1 MARSPIPDGQLAFC
15 SVSGMTLPRSSSQ
28 GLLTPTGNGSFSLD
42 SRSQQR
48 RNGLR
53 IQFLLTLGRPFYPSS
68 QRLFPGNDE
77 CASMSPLSV
86 QYRRITHP
94 SVWMQS
100 VGNEC
105 LVAQIRRGFPYLR
118 LQKDNLANGA
128 ALFAYTS
135 QLWKERCELTFK
147 NKRSHLPLRHILR
160 KALTEIEAAAGR
172 YPLDQLDSWKENRDK
187 VLKWINSFSTSHLPI
202 SFNSLDPQDI
212 QFRATLSQEA
222 SWSEAVIQ
230 EVRSAFNRATQSSN
244 TQAPENTLI
253 TAREFISSAIEGIDY
268 QLSPHGEVNIQSENE
283 LIVNR
288 NTRVGS
294 ISDLPLYNSSR
305 SDNFTTGNRHLS
317 SVDEDGTH
325 SRFQDED
332 TNEAITHL
340 SDENS
345 LADSPPYCTVN
356 VASCDDPIFPV
367 DFSTLGNEMHIRTDR
382 PSPNTDHVRHG
393 SALST
398 FLSREEQIEQSS
410 FASPRGQDSHTDG
423 RVYGRRDR
431 EGWRASHKPP

>member
-1 MARSPIPDGQLAFC
+1 MEGKQR
-15 SVSGMTLPRSSSQ
+15 Q
-28 GLLTPTGNGSFSLD
+28 G
-42 SRSQQR
+42 
-48 RNGLR
+48 
-53 IQFLLTLGRPFYPSS
+53 
-68 QRLFPGNDE
+68 
-77 CASMSPLSV
+77 V
-86 QYRRITHP
+86 
-94 SVWMQS
+94 
-100 VGNEC
+100 
-105 LVAQIRRGFPYLR
+105 
-118 LQKDNLANGA
+118 
-128 ALFAYTS
+128 
-135 QLWKERCELTFK
+135 
-147 NKRSHLPLRHILR
+147 
-160 KALTEIEAAAGR
+160 
-172 YPLDQLDSWKENRDK
+172 
-187 VLKWINSFSTSHLPI
+187 KWINSFYTSHLPI
-202 SFNSLDPQDI
+202 SFNSLDPQAI
-212 QFRATLSQEA
+212 QFRATLCQEA

-230 EVRSAFNRATQSSN
+230 EERSAFNRGTQSSN

-253 TAREFISSAIEGIDY
+253 TSREFISSAVEGIDY

-283 LIVNR
+283 LIVNK

-356 VASCDDPIFPV
+356 VASCDDPEFPV

-382 PSPNTDHVRHG
+382 PSPNTDHVRRG
-393 SALST
+393 SALSA

-423 RVYGRRDR
+423 RVYGREIEEGSFAILINFRSVR
-431 EGWRASHKPP
+431 EGVYLGEPAVLRLGTQEGVIRTVPYVTGLPSAVPPCQIRISKTYRAISTRYLTVDSPGPR